1 MAVYHMQL
9 NVTSEQIDSP
19 KEVFIL
25 MGIGYHIHQWFL
37 ELAERGREFLARL
50 QKSYEC
56 SSCGYEGAK
65 DRQ

>member
-25 MGIGYHIHQWFL
+25 MGIGYHIHQ
-37 ELAERGREFLARL
+37 
-50 QKSYEC
+50 
-56 SSCGYEGAK
+56 
-65 DRQ
+65 